1 MNVHT
6 RVHIGISGCTEL
18 QTTEYKLYPS
28 KGKALQTL
36 LGCLRK
42 CPDF

>member
-6 RVHIGISGCTEL
+6 RTYVRIGISGCTDYRVQYCTLRKEN
-18 QTTEYKLYPS
+18 
-28 KGKALQTL
+28 ALQTL